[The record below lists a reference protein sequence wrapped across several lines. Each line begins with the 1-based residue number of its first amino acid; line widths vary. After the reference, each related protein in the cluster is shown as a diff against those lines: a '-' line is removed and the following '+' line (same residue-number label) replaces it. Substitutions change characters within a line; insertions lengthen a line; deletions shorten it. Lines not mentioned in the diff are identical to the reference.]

1 MLFINSADSSQV
13 HQNVWESLPH
23 PSDIIWL
30 TLIALYTQSKE
41 FLLHYQR
48 LENINVTRI
57 LNKQTNTFDKN
68 ILYICLTKH
77 SVPKALNTNQR
88 LLFHI
93 LKLFLFQNL
102 HVHVILGVG
111 CHDFAQLP
119 FLHKFLLSIT
129 RLSPSVYWM
138 TYIFPKLSFY
148 KEDVQTPLLWVKN
161 TDFDFFDA
169 NTGAGSVRFCKKYY
183 SSPILH
189 FATLFHY
196 TFIFIWHCLR
206 MLFTFL
212 WIFFTGSVS
221 LVTGTFVSTLYLSKK
236 IPRILWSH
244 SSWFPTSLSFWSAD
258 SSSWKFFLSLIKY
271 FFLNSFHLS
280 CKETFLIC
288 NWSNDQVIDYQG
300 RLLKITQWA
309 MTSNFNFGNFQV

>member
-23 PSDIIWL
+23 PRDIIWL

-88 LLFHI
+88 LLFRI

-138 TYIFPKLSFY
+138 TYI
-148 KEDVQTPLLWVKN
+148 
-161 TDFDFFDA
+161 
-169 NTGAGSVRFCKKYY
+169 
-183 SSPILH
+183 SSQ
-189 FATLFHY
+189 
-196 TFIFIWHCLR
+196 
-206 MLFTFL
+206 
-212 WIFFTGSVS
+212 
-221 LVTGTFVSTLYLSKK
+221 
-236 IPRILWSH
+236 
-244 SSWFPTSLSFWSAD
+244 
-258 SSSWKFFLSLIKY
+258 
-271 FFLNSFHLS
+271 N
-280 CKETFLIC
+280 
-288 NWSNDQVIDYQG
+288 
-300 RLLKITQWA
+300 
-309 MTSNFNFGNFQV
+309 